1 MKKHKIVIPPHLES
15 NQSAIFIS
23 GLFLAFSKDSS
34 KIFPYL
40 FRSSC
45 DMETIYFLTFSK
57 LTEDN
62 IMICSYIVLVL
73 WELLSPLMSVQV
85 ENPKSRRHELLN

>member
-62 IMICSYIVLVL
+62 IMICRLI
-73 WELLSPLMSVQV
+73 LLCSKKNETTIFLPTTA
-85 ENPKSRRHELLN
+85 EY